1 MLGVGIVVYDGV
13 TLLDVSGPAE
23 VFDRAGGYRVEL
35 LSPDGGEVRG
45 SNGLRLAG
53 TRAMHEP
60 FALDV
65 LVVAGYEH
73 LPHRELPTPLLEAV
87 ARFVPLAERVA
98 SVCTGAFVLAAL
110 GLLDGRRATTHWR
123 QADELAQ
130 LHPRV
135 RVEAYVLHIADGPVW
150 TSAGIT
156 AGVDLA
162 LSMVEEDLGAERARE
177 VARELVVFLH
187 RSGGQAQFSTAL
199 RTPVTTHER
208 LRAVMDLVQAD
219 PAAPHG
225 VESMART
232 ASVSSRQ
239 LTRLFQRELGTTP
252 ARWLEQVR
260 LDHAKQLLLDGHS
273 VTDSAQLSGFGSDET
288 LRRAFWRHL
297 HTTPSEYREHFATS
311 SGRVPGH
318 LEAVS
323 GSGTDVGA
331 RPAQS

>member
-1 MLGVGIVVYDGV
+1 
-13 TLLDVSGPAE
+13 
-23 VFDRAGGYRVEL
+23 
-35 LSPDGGEVRG
+35 
-45 SNGLRLAG
+45 
-53 TRAMHEP
+53 
-60 FALDV
+60 
-65 LVVAGYEH
+65 
-73 LPHRELPTPLLEAV
+73 
-87 ARFVPLAERVA
+87 
-98 SVCTGAFVLAAL
+98 
-110 GLLDGRRATTHWR
+110 
-123 QADELAQ
+123 
-130 LHPRV
+130 
-135 RVEAYVLHIADGPVW
+135 
-150 TSAGIT
+150 GIT

-239 LTRLFQRELGTTP
+239 RTRLFQRELGTTP

-311 SGRVPGH
+311 SGRVPGP